1 VEVAA
6 AAGPVPI
13 PVPVAVGAPGQGYPL
28 PWTVQTWLPG
38 QVATVEDSSGSVPFA
53 GDLAAFI
60 SSLRAADTRGRRFSG
75 PGRGGHLPDHDDWME
90 LCFEKSSGLLDVERL
105 RRLWADLRGLP
116 RAGADVMSHGDLEWV
131 RGMAWAF
138 EQAMGL
144 VWYYAESNRPMSR
157 LGVRTL
163 DRLLA
168 EI

>member
-1 VEVAA
+1 
-6 AAGPVPI
+6 
-13 PVPVAVGAPGQGYPL
+13 
-28 PWTVQTWLPG
+28 
-38 QVATVEDSSGSVPFA
+38 
-53 GDLAAFI
+53 
-60 SSLRAADTRGRRFSG
+60 
-75 PGRGGHLPDHDDWME
+75 M
-90 LCFEKSSGLLDVERL
+90 

-131 RGMAWAF
+131 RWMAWAF

-144 VWYYAESNRPMSR
+144 VWYHAESNRPMSR